1 MPRSTAYAQAT
12 RISAVPESAAVM
24 KLILSFTV
32 LMCCIVNGNASQF
45 TGDVKVQ
52 INNQSDLEQL
62 LKSATIEPCNAST
75 SRNITI
81 RIAAN
86 HYTLD
91 IPKFLRVLNL
101 TNGDTLTMM
110 GFGLSAPTITC
121 VHYNTSLHESRMEL
135 ENAFFADALKI
146 VCNGIKF
153 TRCQAPLR
161 IENVS
166 MVIIENCD
174 FE

>member
-1 MPRSTAYAQAT
+1 
-12 RISAVPESAAVM
+12 M

-32 LMCCIVNGNASQF
+32 LVYCILNGNTSQF
-45 TGDVKVQ
+45 TDDIKVR

-62 LKSATIEPCNAST
+62 LKSATIAPRDTGT

-81 RIAAN
+81 WISAN
-86 HYTLD
+86 NYTLD
-91 IPKFLRVLNL
+91 IPKFLRVINL
-101 TNGDTLTMM
+101 TYGDTLTMM
-110 GFGLSAPTITC
+110 GLNEGLGAPAITC
-121 VHYNTSLHESRMEL
+121 VHYNTSLNDSL
-135 ENAFFADALKI
+135 IKLKDASFADASRI

-166 MVIIENCD
+166 MVIMENCD